1 MKRKVLSTVTENDRK
16 YICKRGNL
24 FEDIY
29 FAREFMIM
37 MNGMKWM
44 YSVCKITKMFK
55 NEPQW
60 REDFLV
66 RPLLNLRLSRI
77 KIRKKMRYIEGKI
90 GYGMIQV
97 YFGWRH
103 ICASCW
109 GVDSSH
115 VNQWSSKPKNFIRG
129 HVGFVHVHYY
139 ADYIH
144 IICPRFSML
153 HILTMIYFKDEKR
166 LVLDSFIG
174 GKVCYY

>member
-90 GYGMIQV
+90 GSGMIQV
-97 YFGWRH
+97 YFRWRH
-103 ICASCW
+103 ICASCY

-115 VNQWSSKPKNFIRG
+115 IGSTRQLPSSCIKKCIR
-129 HVGFVHVHYY
+129 
-139 ADYIH
+139 
-144 IICPRFSML
+144 ICPAPGRKK
-153 HILTMIYFKDEKR
+153 IAP
-166 LVLDSFIG
+166 
-174 GKVCYY
+174 